1 MHPFK
6 LVAIV
11 PLEGT
16 DKEFSKNLYPG
27 TPYPFYNGYTFDIQ
41 QGKILSVS
49 KENQYQESELYNLE
63 NGLKLNISAVV
74 GGNGSGK
81 STLFELLYY
90 VIYRIS
96 SVEAGDNGL
105 ELLENAVDELR
116 GQRRFLLESR
126 LALAQLEKASV
137 DNSVDEFEDRILSPL
152 KLEKEQ
158 LIDGVYMAQLIRQY
172 NIVLDTSKISA
183 TKPVINEVL
192 RQLANAAGNIAKRIR
207 RAQAKED
214 LLKKR
219 FNVSLIYENAGDIFE
234 ISCNGGNIDYYIFS
248 GKGKV
253 WRGLDLENFCYT
265 ISLNYS
271 HHGLNSQIIGEWIT
285 RLFHKNDAYR
295 TPLVISPMRTNGDYE
310 ISKELRLSRERL
322 MTSLAY
328 ELVRSDSYKLLDK
341 YTLINF
347 IFTPKKAGEISPPY
361 GDKDFTGL
369 KSAALLKKA
378 GVKAF
383 SDSMLHVEKA
393 VAYIEDK
400 MFRIGD
406 HYEDLVHAYGTLEEF
421 IWGENTHA
429 TKKIKQTLLY
439 LTRITNEPHKNLL
452 PEPNDAGEIVI
463 SPSQLV
469 NYIQAG
475 NDNGQAGPMEIMEMS
490 MPGFLSVDFEFLT
503 EDSGSVRL
511 SWLSSGE
518 QQMIFNIHTI
528 LYHMYNLASVHKGKR
543 LNHNTGNSG
552 MESRPSYPNI
562 SILLDE
568 IELYYHPDMQRQ
580 LISNLV
586 NSFEQ
591 MAKPSELGIE
601 SINVCIL
608 THSPFILS
616 DIPVQNT
623 LRLEEGLPKVG
634 SEQTFAANIHE
645 LLRNDFFLDSFIGD
659 FAKAKITSA
668 IESMEAAIELRNYTD
683 SIPQE
688 FIHPGYDPMNYTTK
702 LNPEQCMRIIDLV
715 GEPVLYISLMEMYA
729 EAFQEQAD
737 YYIENRLE
745 RIKKNKK

>member
-6 LVAIV
+6 LIAIV
-11 PLEGT
+11 PLQGT
-16 DKEFSKNLYPG
+16 DIEFCKNLLPG
-27 TPYPFYNGYTFDIQ
+27 TPYPFYNGYTFDIKH
-41 QGKILSVS
+41 GKILSIS

-96 SVEAGDNGL
+96 SEEGGNGGQ
-105 ELLENAVDELR
+105 ELLQNAVDELM
-116 GQRRFLLESR
+116 GQLRFLLESR
-126 LALAQLEKASV
+126 MTLANFMGRSV
-137 DNSVDEFEDRILSPL
+137 DNGIGQ
-152 KLEKEQ
+152 LEGPALNCLVLTSKQ
-158 LIDGVYMAQLIRQY
+158 LIDGVYMAQLIKQY
-172 NIVLDTSKISA
+172 NIVLDTTKISN
-183 TKPVINEVL
+183 KSPVIDEVL
-192 RQLANAAGNIAKRIR
+192 RQLANAAGRLEKRIR
-207 RAQAKED
+207 YAQLKEE
-214 LLKKR
+214 LLRKK
-219 FNVSLIYENAGDIFE
+219 FNVSLIYENAGHIYE
-234 ISCNGGNIDYYIFS
+234 ISCCSGNIDHYMFE
-248 GKGKV
+248 GKNKAWV
-253 WRGLDLENFCYT
+253 ALDLKKFCYT

-310 ISKELRLSRERL
+310 INKELRLSRERL

-328 ELVRSDSYKLLDK
+328 ELVRRDSYKLLDK

-347 IFTPKKAGEISPPY
+347 IFTPKKAGVISPPY

-439 LTRITNEPHKNLL
+439 LKRITNEPHKNLL
-452 PEPNDAGEIVI
+452 PEPNDAGEIVMT
-463 SPSQLV
+463 PSQLV
-469 NYIQAG
+469 NYIQVG
-475 NDNGQAGPMEIMEMS
+475 NDNGQAGPMEIMEIS
-490 MPGFLSVDFEFLT
+490 MPGFLSVDFEFLA
-503 EDSGSVRL
+503 EDSGTVRL

-518 QQMIFNIHTI
+518 QQMIFNIHTL
-528 LYHMYNLASVHKGKR
+528 LYHIYNLASVHKGKR
-543 LNHNTGNSG
+543 LSHNTGNSG
-552 MESRPSYPNI
+552 MENRPSYPNI

-568 IELYYHPDMQRQ
+568 IELYYHPDMQRR

-586 NSFEQ
+586 NSFEH

-601 SINVCIL
+601 SINICIL
-608 THSPFILS
+608 THSPFVLS

-623 LRLEEGLPKVG
+623 LRLNNGKPAANSG
-634 SEQTFAANIHE
+634 QTFAANIHE
-645 LLRNDFFLDSFIGD
+645 LLRNDFFLGSFMGN
-659 FAKAKITSA
+659 FAKEKIQSV
-668 IESMEAAIELRNYTD
+668 IESMDAAIQLKK
-683 SIPQE
+683 IAGHVPAG
-688 FIHPGYDPMNYTTK
+688 FAHPGYDPETNK
-702 LNPEQCMRIIDLV
+702 IKIDREACERIISLV
-715 GEPVLYISLMEMYA
+715 GEQVLYVSLMQMYS
-729 EAFQEQAD
+729 EAFGGS
-737 YYIENRLE
+737 YIEDNLE
-745 RIKKNKK
+745 KLRNER